1 LRTRLSLLRA
11 IGVIALLIAS
21 LALAACGGDDDDGA
35 LSKEDY
41 RSQAQKI
48 SDEYE
53 KEATPALEAAQSK
66 DPEESLTGVT
76 ELADRSTSTA
86 NKLDPLEPPEEYKD
100 VHGRL
105 IGALRTVGQ
114 RGEKVEQAAEAQDE
128 AAIESAVDA
137 FQQSLVELDRVGD
150 EHEKTTGVS

>member
-1 LRTRLSLLRA
+1 LTTRLPILHA
-11 IGVIALLIAS
+11 FGVIALLVAS
-21 LALAACGGDDDDGA
+21 LALAACGGDDSDA

-41 RSQAQKI
+41 REQAQQI
-48 SDEYE
+48 SDQYE

-76 ELADRSTSTA
+76 ELADRSTATA
-86 NKLDPLEPPEEYKD
+86 NKLDPLEPPEEFKD
-100 VHGRL
+100 VHGKL
-105 IGALRTVGQ
+105 IGALRTVGE

-128 AAIESAVDA
+128 AGIESAVQA
-137 FQQSLVELDRVGD
+137 FQQSLVELDRIGD